1 MKSPACRGIFFKL
14 IMSAKIIIESGL
26 MKKRWVIKNTDS
38 ESCRLLVSGLKI
50 HPVTASILSG
60 RNITS
65 VSQALL
71 FLNPLLT
78 GIIDPLQLKGMTDA
92 VKRLF
97 AAHANHEPV
106 CIYGD
111 YDVDGITGTA
121 LLVSFLRETG
131 FDCRYFIPNRFDDG
145 YGLNCDSI
153 KQISSNGASLIISV
167 DCGITAVKEALFCKE
182 LGIDLIIVD
191 HHAPG
196 DTIPD
201 AAAVINPLQPGCN
214 YPFKALAGVGVAFN
228 LLVALRSVL
237 RDAGIFGSQ
246 TGPDLRQWLDLVALG
261 TIADVVSLTGQNRIY
276 AFHGLKQL
284 SNSNKPGIVALKK
297 VAGITGDV
305 SCGQVGFR
313 LAPRLNAAG
322 RMESAVPGV
331 DLLLSNSE
339 QESQLISSELD
350 AANAERQNVERSIF
364 DEAVKLVE
372 TSGIYPDCYTI
383 VLASNDWHQGVVGI
397 VASRLVERYN
407 RPTILIAINPDGT
420 AKGSGRSIHGFHLLD
435 ALKPCASFLERF
447 GGHRYAAGVGINP
460 ANLEAF
466 AKAFEAEAASK
477 LTADDLIPRFE
488 IDAEIQ
494 PEELNSELV
503 FELKKLEP
511 FGAGNPEPVLMMR
524 GLQVVERRVVGEGHL
539 KLRLS
544 CEGRS
549 FNAIAFRLA
558 QRETDGLIDV
568 AFFPEMNEWNGN
580 SSLQL
585 KIKDLRAAE

>member
-1 MKSPACRGIFFKL
+1 M
-14 IMSAKIIIESGL
+14 
-26 MKKRWVIKNTDS
+26 
-38 ESCRLLVSGLKI
+38 
-50 HPVTASILSG
+50 
-60 RNITS
+60 
-65 VSQALL
+65 
-71 FLNPLLT
+71 NPLLT
-78 GIIDPLQLKGMTDA
+78 GIIDPLRLKGMADA
-92 VKRLF
+92 VKRLLD
-97 AAHANHEPV
+97 AYSSHEPV
-106 CIYGD
+106 CVYGD
-111 YDVDGITGTA
+111 YDVDGITGTS

-153 KQISSNGASLIISV
+153 KQISSLGASLIISV
-167 DCGITAVKEALFCKE
+167 DCGITAVKEAQYCRE
-182 LGIDLIIVD
+182 LGIDLIVVD

-196 DTIPD
+196 DEIPD

-228 LLVALRSVL
+228 LLVALRGGL
-237 RDAGIFGSQ
+237 RDAGLFGSQ
-246 TGPDLRQWLDLVALG
+246 SGPDLRQWLDLVALG

-276 AFHGLKQL
+276 VFHGLKQL
-284 SNSNKPGIVALKK
+284 TNSNKAGIVALKK
-297 VAGITGDV
+297 VAGITGEV

-331 DLLLSNSE
+331 DLLLSNDD
-339 QESQLISSELD
+339 QASQLISAELD

-372 TSGIYPDCYTI
+372 SSGMYPDCHSI
-383 VLASNDWHQGVVGI
+383 VLASNNWHQGVVGI

-435 ALKPCASFLERF
+435 ALKPCANFLERF
-447 GGHRYAAGVGINP
+447 GGHRYAAGVSINP
-460 ANLEAF
+460 AKLDAFVEAF
-466 AKAFEAEAASK
+466 ESEAESK
-477 LTADDLIPRFE
+477 LTSDDLIPRLE
-488 IDAEIQ
+488 IDAEVQ
-494 PEELNSELV
+494 PEEVDVELV
-503 FELKKLEP
+503 LELKKLEP

-524 GLQVVERRVVGEGHL
+524 GLKVMERRVVGETHL
-539 KLRLS
+539 KLRLA
-544 CEGRS
+544 CKGRT
-549 FNAIAFRLA
+549 FNAIAFKMA
-558 QRETDGLIDV
+558 QRETDGLVDIV
-568 AFFPEMNEWNGN
+568 FFPEMNEWNGS